1 MDTEKYFDYILSE
14 TQKILAIDSP
24 SGFTRNVA
32 DYVLSAYRALGYE
45 PVQTVKGGVFC
56 EIGGADTKD
65 ALLMEAHIDTLGAM
79 VSEIRP
85 NGYLALSPI
94 GGMNANNAEAEN
106 CTVYT
111 RDGRTYT
118 GTFQLQ
124 NASIHVNGDY
134 DSTKR
139 TYENMEVV
147 LDEMVSSKED
157 TLALGILP
165 GDIVCF
171 DPRTTYTKSGYIKSR
186 FLDDKLSVGILL

>member
-79 VSEIRP
+79 VSEDPPER
-85 NGYLALSPI
+85 LSRALPDRRHEREQCR
-94 GGMNANNAEAEN
+94 GGKLHGLHE
-106 CTVYT
+106 
-111 RDGRTYT
+111 RR
-118 GTFQLQ
+118 Q
-124 NASIHVNGDY
+124 NLHRHFPVTERLHPCQRGLRLHKKDLR
-134 DSTKR
+134 KH
-139 TYENMEVV
+139 
-147 LDEMVSSKED
+147 
-157 TLALGILP
+157 G
-165 GDIVCF
+165 
-171 DPRTTYTKSGYIKSR
+171 SGAR
-186 FLDDKLSVGILL
+186 

>member
-124 NASIHVNGDY
+124 NASIQCH
-134 DSTKR
+134 R
-139 TYENMEVV
+139 
-147 LDEMVSSKED
+147 SSFRRYG
-157 TLALGILP
+157 LCRRRSYLP
-165 GDIVCF
+165 
-171 DPRTTYTKSGYIKSR
+171 
-186 FLDDKLSVGILL
+186 

>member
-85 NGYLALSPI
+85 HGLH
-94 GGMNANNAEAEN
+94 E
-106 CTVYT
+106 
-111 RDGRTYT
+111 RR
-118 GTFQLQ
+118 Q
-124 NASIHVNGDY
+124 NLHRHFPVTERLHPCQRGLRLHKKDLR
-134 DSTKR
+134 KH
-139 TYENMEVV
+139 
-147 LDEMVSSKED
+147 
-157 TLALGILP
+157 G
-165 GDIVCF
+165 
-171 DPRTTYTKSGYIKSR
+171 SGAR
-186 FLDDKLSVGILL
+186 